1 MKKILSPEHKAK
13 LKAGRERAKKE
24 KRVGM
29 IDQTE
34 TIKPVKKELQV
45 IGFGFERGD
54 KICVPIFGSERN
66 TFKGVIFDTPQ
77 EAKEALDVRR
87 K

>member
-34 TIKPVKKELQV
+34 TIKPIKKELEV

-66 TFKGVIFDTPQ
+66 TFKGVMFDTPQ
-77 EAKEALDVRR
+77 EAKEALDARR